1 MLKRLYDWVMGWS
14 ESRFGTPAL
23 FLLALAE
30 SSFFPI
36 PPDVLLMALA
46 ISAPRRAL
54 FYALVCSVGS
64 VIGGMIGYL
73 IGMEFYELAGR
84 RIIAFYGV
92 AEQFDY
98 VGMRY
103 QENAFAAVAIAGFTP
118 IPYKVFTIAAGVFQI
133 PFAVLVSASAV
144 GRSARFFL
152 VGGAIRLFGPAIRSF
167 IERYFNILSIAF
179 VVLLVLGFAVVKLF
193 LSH

>member
-84 RIIAFYGV
+84 RIIEFYGV
-92 AEQFDY
+92 TEQFDY
-98 VGMRY
+98 VGSRY

>member
-1 MLKRLYDWVMGWS
+1 MLRRLYNWVMGWS
-14 ESRFGTPAL
+14 ESRFGVPAL

-54 FYALVCSVGS
+54 FYSLVCSVGS
-64 VIGGMIGYL
+64 VIGGMVGYL
-73 IGMEFYELAGR
+73 IGLEFYELAGR

-92 AEQFDY
+92 TEQFDY

-118 IPYKVFTIAAGVFQI
+118 IPYKVFTIAAGVFRI
-133 PFAVLVSASAV
+133 PFATLVSASV
-144 GRSARFFL
+144 LGRSGRFFL
-152 VGGAIRLFGPAIRSF
+152 VGGLIRIFGPSIRAF
-167 IERYFNILSIAF
+167 IERYLNILSIVF
-179 VVLLVLGFAVVKLF
+179 VVLLALGFVVIKLI
-193 LSH
+193 LGR